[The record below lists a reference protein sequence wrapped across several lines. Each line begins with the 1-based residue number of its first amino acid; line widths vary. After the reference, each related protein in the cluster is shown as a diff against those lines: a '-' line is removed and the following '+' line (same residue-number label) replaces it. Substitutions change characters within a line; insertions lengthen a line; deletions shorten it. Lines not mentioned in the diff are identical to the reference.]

1 MDRVDAVD
9 IDVAVVVD
17 DADTDE
23 HDADVVDV
31 VVDVVEDGTVVV
43 VVVAGRELL
52 LLLFLLQQQQL
63 QQHQA
68 SYAMVPME
76 LVLE

>member
-23 HDADVVDV
+23 HDGDAVDV
-31 VVDVVEDGTVVV
+31 VV
-43 VVVAGRELL
+43 
-52 LLLFLLQQQQL
+52 
-63 QQHQA
+63 
-68 SYAMVPME
+68 M
-76 LVLE
+76 